1 MNEKQKSRFGANW
14 SLILTIC
21 LNAAALIGFFVKM
34 DSRVSELE
42 RWRDEVNP
50 QRVTQKDILLLEE
63 KIKNINSNVSDI
75 KSDLKDIKRELKI

>member
-1 MNEKQKSRFGANW
+1 
-14 SLILTIC
+14 
-21 LNAAALIGFFVKM
+21 M